1 MFFSGLYWGA
11 PAWSAFSC
19 LDPAVPKTSG
29 SPVIETLL
37 VVVFHENF
45 RVADYISGKMIFV
58 K

>member
-1 MFFSGLYWGA
+1 
-11 PAWSAFSC
+11 
-19 LDPAVPKTSG
+19 VPKTSG